1 MTEDEVSGETK
12 SASALNSAFSPGL
25 SQRQVDRLWRVLRSQ
40 RNGSSHEKLPRH
52 QDAGGAESTH
62 AQH

>member
-1 MTEDEVSGETK
+1 MAENKVSGETER
-12 SASALNSAFSPGL
+12 ASAHAFLPGL
-25 SQRQVDRLWRVLRSQ
+25 SQRQVDRLWAVLRSQ
-40 RNGSSHEKLPRH
+40 RNGSPLEKLPRN

>member
-1 MTEDEVSGETK
+1 MTENEVSGETK
-12 SASALNSAFSPGL
+12 RASRHEHFAPGL

-40 RNGSSHEKLPRH
+40 RNGSSHEKLPRN